1 MKSSRLVTLREIL
14 VNALLIFCAV
24 TVVGTISNVVI
35 LLVGWLTSMPVT
47 ASLDAQGYSDAEQQT
62 VWLTL
67 AVIAMLT
74 CMICSF
80 AVTMAVGSRAAQYR
94 VGYGRS
100 RHIGLL
106 SPLATVGLALAVHGL
121 HCVILADLSMAYLVV
136 ASPVQ
141 YIARFLGKGENT
153 IFIEDAFDFGMEYV
167 WAAIG
172 IYLAFLALSCGAA
185 YIAGFYKRIR
195 EVEKKEK
202 EDASAARYE
211 ERKARLEAE
220 GRGTVANVQPE
231 WKPEIKRETLS
242 KRTEERLRELN
253 RTKIV
258 HTALFIL
265 AWIAVDVLAWY
276 LWSKSSGREMLSPS
290 AIFFTIL
297 LVIPFWPMKKY
308 EIFLGKTYYAEV
320 ADIRLREE
328 TIAASNRGRALRQG
342 FSAEPKIYRE
352 VYLRPKG
359 GASEKLEFREKEM
372 LSFDVGDHVL
382 KLSAFRYPV
391 NCNFDDAHDVYC
403 PNCGHSN
410 VLGKKRCG
418 SCGFKLG
425 REK

>member
-1 MKSSRLVTLREIL
+1 MKSTRLITLREIL

-35 LLVGWLTSMPVT
+35 LLVGWLTSLPVT
-47 ASLDAQGYSDAEQQT
+47 ASLDAQGYSQSEQQT
-62 VWLTL
+62 IWLFYAVL
-67 AVIAMLT
+67 AMVV

-94 VGYGRS
+94 VGYGHS
-100 RHIGLL
+100 RRLGII
-106 SPLATVGLALAVHGL
+106 SPLATVGLALAVHGI
-121 HCVILADLSMAYLVV
+121 HCVILADLSMAYLVI

-153 IFIEDAFDFGMEYV
+153 IFIEDAFSFGMEYV

-185 YIAGFYKRIR
+185 YIAGFYRRIR

-220 GRGTVANVQPE
+220 GRGDVSNTQPE
-231 WKPEIKRETLS
+231 WHPDIKRETLD
-242 KRTEERLRELN
+242 KHTEERLHALN
-253 RTKIV
+253 RTKIIR
-258 HTALFIL
+258 TILFIL
-265 AWIAVDVLAWY
+265 VWTAADMLLWF
-276 LWSKSSGREMLSPS
+276 LWSRSTGRDMFSPS
-290 AIFFTIL
+290 AIFFTML
-297 LVIPFWPMKKY
+297 LVVPFWPMKKY

-320 ADIRLREE
+320 TDIRIKEE
-328 TIAASNRGRALRQG
+328 SVPAATRSRAMRQG
-342 FSAEPKIYRE
+342 FTVEPKLYRE

-359 GASEKLEFREKEM
+359 GASEKLEFKENEM

-391 NCNFDDAHDVYC
+391 NCNFDDVHDVYC
-403 PNCGHSN
+403 PNCGHSS
-410 VLGKKRCG
+410 VLGRKRCAG
-418 SCGFKLG
+418 CGFRLG

>member
-1 MKSSRLVTLREIL
+1 MKSKSPRLITLREIL

-35 LLVGWLTSMPVT
+35 LLVGWITSLPVT
-47 ASLDAQGYSDAEQQT
+47 ASLDAQGYSQAEQQT
-62 VWLTL
+62 VWLFYAIL
-67 AVIAMLT
+67 AMTV
-74 CMICSF
+74 CVICSF

-94 VGYGRS
+94 VGYGQP
-100 RHIGLL
+100 RHIGILT
-106 SPLATVGLALAVHGL
+106 PLATVGLALAVHGL
-121 HCVILADLSMAYLVV
+121 HCVILADLSMAYLVI

-185 YIAGFYKRIR
+185 YIAGFYRRIR

-220 GRGTVANVQPE
+220 GRGGVSNTQPE

-253 RTKIV
+253 RAKIV
-258 HTALFIL
+258 HTVIFIL
-265 AWIAVDVLAWY
+265 AWMAVDVLLWY

-320 ADIRLREE
+320 AEIKVVERTE
-328 TIAASNRGRALRQG
+328 IS
-342 FSAEPKIYRE
+342 SAKTGKRTRVMTYRI

-359 GASEKLEFREKEM
+359 GASEKLEFKEKEM

-391 NCNFDDAHDVYC
+391 NCNFDDVHDVYC

-410 VLGKKRCG
+410 VLGRKRCG
-418 SCGFKLG
+418 GCGYKLG

>member
-1 MKSSRLVTLREIL
+1 MKSKSTRLITLREIL
-14 VNALLIFCAV
+14 INALLIFCAV

-35 LLVGWLTSMPVT
+35 LLVGWLTSLPVT
-47 ASLDAQGYSDAEQQT
+47 ASLDAQGYSQAEQQT
-62 VWLTL
+62 VWLFYAIL
-67 AVIAMLT
+67 AMTV
-74 CMICSF
+74 CVICSF
-80 AVTMAVGSRAAQYR
+80 AITMAVGRRAAQYR
-94 VGYGRS
+94 VGYGHSRS
-100 RHIGLL
+100 LGIV

-121 HCVILADLSMAYLVV
+121 HCVILADLSMAYLVI

-153 IFIEDAFDFGMEYV
+153 IFIEDAFSFGMEYV

-172 IYLAFLALSCGAA
+172 IYLAFLVLSCIAA
-185 YIAGFYKRIR
+185 YITGFYKRIR
-195 EVEKKEK
+195 EVEQKEK
-202 EDASAARYE
+202 DDASAARYE

-220 GRGTVANVQPE
+220 GRGSVSNTQPE

-242 KRTEERLRELN
+242 KRTEERLHELN
-253 RTKIV
+253 RAKIV
-258 HTALFIL
+258 HTVLFIVV
-265 AWIAVDVLAWY
+265 WIAVDVLLWY
-276 LWSKSSGREMLSPS
+276 LYSKYSVQEMLSPS

-297 LVIPFWPMKKY
+297 LVVPFWPMKKY

-320 ADIRLREE
+320 ADINVVERTEI
-328 TIAASNRGRALRQG
+328 TSASNGKRTRVAT
-342 FSAEPKIYRE
+342 YRI

-359 GASEKLEFREKEM
+359 GFSEKLEFKEKEM

-391 NCNFDDAHDVYC
+391 NCNFDDVHDVYC

-410 VLGKKRCG
+410 VLGRKRCAG
-418 SCGFKLG
+418 CGFRLG